1 MKKIILSLVIIVLSI
16 ITWLHWGGLSSGMG
30 SMLVVSSGFI
40 LLDAVNEKIN
50 EKSDESVK
58 ESK

>member
-1 MKKIILSLVIIVLSI
+1 MKKIVLSLAIIVLSI

-30 SMLVVSSGFI
+30 SLLVVSSGFI
-40 LLDAVNEKIN
+40 LLDAVNGKIN
-50 EKSDESVK
+50 EKSEKSVK